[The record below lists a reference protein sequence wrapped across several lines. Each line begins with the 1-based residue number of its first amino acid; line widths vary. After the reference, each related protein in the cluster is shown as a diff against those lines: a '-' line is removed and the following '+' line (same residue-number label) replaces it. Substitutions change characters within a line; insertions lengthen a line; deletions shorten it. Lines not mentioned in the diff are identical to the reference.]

1 MKSVVITGASTG
13 IGYGMAKVL
22 IANGYRVFGSVRK
35 PEDADRLVSELGAPL
50 IPLIFDV
57 TDRPAID
64 QAKAQVVDALGGET
78 LAGLINNAGLAVS
91 GPLLHIDPA
100 DMRRQLEINVVG
112 MLHTTQVFAPLLAED
127 EGRKG
132 APGKVINISSVAGKR
147 AMPFIGPYAVSKHGV
162 EAFSHSLRRELLPFG
177 VDVVIIGPGAVETPI
192 WDKAESDDI
201 EPYRD
206 TKYYAILKGFRE
218 YMLTSGRKGLPTEQL
233 GNLALKIFESDR
245 PKTRYPIVPNYF
257 QDWLLPK
264 FMPDRVLDKVIGK
277 QLGLARKD

>member
-1 MKSVVITGASTG
+1 MKSIVITGASTG

-35 PEDADRLVSELGAPL
+35 SEDADRLSSELGPNL
-50 IPLIFDV
+50 VPLIFDV

-64 QAKAQVVDALGGET
+64 QAKAQVEDALGGEP
-78 LAGLINNAGLAVS
+78 LAGLVNNAGVAVS

-100 DMRRQLEINVVG
+100 DLRRQLEINVVG
-112 MLHTTQVFAPLLAED
+112 MLHTTQVFAPLLAEG

-147 AMPFIGPYAVSKHGV
+147 AMPFIGPYAISKHGV

-192 WDKAESDDI
+192 WDKAEGEDI

-206 TKYYAILKGFRE
+206 TIYYPILQSFID
-218 YMLTSGRKGLPTEQL
+218 YMLESGRKGLPTEQL

-245 PKTRYPIVPNYF
+245 PKTRYPIVPNYI
-257 QDWLLPK
+257 QDWLLPR
-264 FMPDRVLDKVIGK
+264 FMPDRMVDKVIGK
-277 QLGLARKD
+277 RLGLSRKE